1 MNISEILVNKYVEQ
15 VRNGKVSISDI
26 PEPFKSMVLEKLN
39 ESEGL

>member
-1 MNISEILVNKYVEQ
+1 MNTSEILVNKYLEQ
-15 VRNGKVSISDI
+15 VKNGKVSISDI